1 MKKLFPRPLL
11 AVVLTVFWAIL
22 QNSFMPGTLM
32 MGFAVA
38 SLILYVVD
46 PILLPKIEHWHPWKL
61 AKFFLKVLGVVIVS
75 NFHIA
80 RLYLGPVKRLRP
92 AFVEVPIDLEHDVAI
107 SILVSIVSM
116 TPGTI
121 AADLSEDKNTLLVHG
136 IHMKDPQDVIK
147 EIKEHYEAPLKE
159 IYPC

>member
-1 MKKLFPRPLL
+1 MKKLFPRPMM

-22 QNSFMPGTLM
+22 QNSFMPGTLL

-38 SLILYVVD
+38 SLILYVLH
-46 PILLPKIEHWHPWKL
+46 PIMLPKVAHWHPWKL
-61 AKFFLKVLGVVIVS
+61 AKLLLSVLGVVIVS
-75 NFHIA
+75 NFRVA
-80 RLYLGPVKRLRP
+80 RLNLGPVRNLSP

-116 TPGTI
+116 TPGSI
-121 AADLSEDKNTLLVHG
+121 AADLSEDKRTLLVHG
-136 IHMKDPQDVIK
+136 LDMTDPQGVIT
-147 EIKEHYEAPLKE
+147 EIKERYEAPLKE